1 MVEGELSQ
9 LPVQFGREPKKH
21 PFRRTRGGSA
31 PSDGCAC
38 QRGPHHALRRQGWIS
53 GPGDRAEGGGLQVFG
68 KTGRN
73 GRINVSP
80 DHPLD
85 QTFWLFC
92 ALSTALR
99 KRSKSLAALW
109 ASSKSF
115 ESRSS
120 TPSNSTRSRPGWRS
134 TSGGAKSRDSPH
146 AKGLA
151 RYPAISGLFGN
162 RSAAMGLGPGGRLD
176 SLSFTGRRGCVRLLD
191 AEYFCSFSYI
201 RGLDP

>member
-53 GPGDRAEGGGLQVFG
+53 GPADRAEGGGLQVFG

-99 KRSKSLAALW
+99 KRSKSLA
-109 ASSKSF
+109 
-115 ESRSS
+115 
-120 TPSNSTRSRPGWRS
+120 
-134 TSGGAKSRDSPH
+134 
-146 AKGLA
+146 
-151 RYPAISGLFGN
+151 
-162 RSAAMGLGPGGRLD
+162 GPYVCEQCRLD
-176 SLSFTGRRGCVRLLD
+176 DCGGNDAILTMQAVTTIELTPADVCADCRARLLEELEVKD
-191 AEYFCSFSYI
+191 RA
-201 RGLDP
+201 